1 MAKKVIR
8 DERLNLDIVI
18 EGNKGQMELGKLEGE
33 ARKLNQQIKDMGV
46 EIGKTKNKDS
56 DAYKTMVAN
65 RKELSQQLNINKEK
79 QTALRKELGLHGLTY
94 KQLGQEARRLQ
105 LLLSNSTYGSEQW
118 KKLDAELRRVKGR
131 MHEVRGGA
139 MQTGFSLSKM
149 ATGFNKYFMIVS
161 TFALSISGIVM
172 GIRKAYLAFAEFDDK
187 IADVMKTT
195 GLTKDEV
202 KELNKE
208 LEKIDTRS
216 SQEDLLNL
224 SRIAG
229 KLGINAKEDVLGFVR
244 AADKINVA
252 LSEDL
257 GGGAEEAIREL
268 GKLTDIFKLKDVYGI
283 EESLL
288 KIGST
293 INALGAAS
301 TANEPYLVEFTKR
314 LAGIAPSVNISIQNV
329 LGLAAS
335 LDQLGQTSEVSST
348 VMSQMIPKMFKDT
361 ATFANIARMSLSD
374 FSKLLKEDTN
384 EALLRVLEG
393 LKGNSGGFE
402 ELVKSLGDIGLEG
415 KRTIS
420 VLGVL
425 ANNTDLIRE
434 QQVFANDEF
443 EKGTSILNEFNVKN
457 ETARAGLDKAVK
469 SIKTTTREL
478 GEKLSP
484 AIRGVVS
491 GGTMLIRGLSTMVDF
506 FVRYGKEIKLA
517 IIFLTTFIGVKKLDL
532 YYTGLLTKARAAET
546 TIWGLFT
553 TKVKQAT
560 ASMQTFNII
569 SKGNVFG
576 LVVSAITA
584 AISAFM
590 IFNRQIKNASKM
602 QKEFNKIQEDAKKAV
617 DEFGEKLGN
626 EVGEMNSLFASLKSA
641 NKESETRSYLIKEI
655 NDKYGQYL
663 PKLLTEK
670 STLKEVE
677 EAYKLVNKQLIAK
690 IALEQQNIEI
700 TSAAQIAMKKMVHA
714 TDTVGKLVRKDIGE
728 VNTIFKAWASG
739 KLKEDG
745 VDPFTLLGIKEGS
758 PEIITEVRNQLT
770 YYINALNISEHETER
785 IARKYKAFIVD
796 LKKDLQG
803 GVNLGGGDDGGDGD
817 GDGDGDGGDGDK
829 TKNKLDKLKAEAEKI
844 KDAWEKLY
852 DELALIE
859 MTEYQKS
866 VELLRREMEVKKE
879 TIEKAYSTVDPV
891 TKKRIISEQ
900 EKNDALLILDQDYVA
915 ATWLLA
921 QKELERW
928 QKGNDE
934 QFLNAKE
941 TEEKIQALR
950 EQYGLI
956 EQAELLKK
964 QLDELDAFYVNG
976 LMKEEDYQKA
986 RAQIIKKYA
995 QLSVIDREKLV
1006 GKEAA
1011 DNLQKWYDT
1020 ELAALQDLN
1029 TRKLLND
1036 EQYQQAK
1043 TELERTHTEYRK
1055 ELQQQ
1060 AVTASLDTF
1069 SNMFGVLA
1077 SMFEEGSTWY
1087 KAFAIFQVTIDTVK
1101 AAMSAYNSMIG
1112 IPYVG
1117 PILAPIAAAAAAAF
1131 GIAQIVKISNM
1142 EVPQHYQGYY
1152 DVLGEQTGKKYQAK
1166 YKGKPTTGY
1175 VSSPSL
1181 YLAGDDPHR
1190 LKEMIISGP
1199 DLKNPMIAD
1208 YARAIMDIK
1217 YGKQIPYVT
1226 SQQPNT
1232 TPSVINNSSNDSLP
1246 LLKDINDNLS
1256 DMNKKLDNPTR
1267 SYIVYSELEAVSK
1280 KVQRIEEDVSRLY
1293 DTSPVASLL
1302 KK

>member
-8 DERLNLDIVI
+8 DDILNLEIVV
-18 EGNKGQMELGKLEGE
+18 EGNKAQQKLGNLESE
-33 ARKLNQQIKDMGV
+33 ARNLKQQVKDLGV
-46 EIGKTKNKDS
+46 EINKTKNKDS

-65 RKELSQQLNINKEK
+65 RKELNKQIEDNRQK
-79 QTALRKELGLHGLTY
+79 QIAIRKEIGLHGLTY
-94 KQLGQEARRLQ
+94 KQLGQEAKRLQ
-105 LLLSNSTYGSEQW
+105 LLLSNTTYGSEQW

-149 ATGFNKYFMIVS
+149 ATGFNKYFMMVS
-161 TFALSISGIVM
+161 TFALSISGLIM
-172 GIRKAYLAFAEFDDK
+172 GIRKAYLAYAEFDDK
-187 IADVMKTT
+187 LADVMKTT

-314 LAGIAPSVNISIQNV
+314 LAGIAPSVDISIQNV
-329 LGLAAS
+329 LGLAAT

-348 VMSQMIPKMFKDT
+348 VMSQLIPKMFKDT

-402 ELVKSLGDIGLEG
+402 ELVHIMGDMGLEG
-415 KRTIS
+415 KRSIS

-434 QQVFANDEF
+434 QQGFANDEF

-491 GGTMLIRGLSTMVDF
+491 SGTMLIRGLSTVVDF
-506 FVRYGKEIKLA
+506 FTRYWKIIKISA
-517 IIFLTTFIGVKKLDL
+517 VA
-532 YYTGLLTKARAAET
+532 LLSYIAATKAYSIAVVAAAKAKAL
-546 TIWGLFT
+546 WSVAVQLFT
-553 TKVKQAT
+553 GKINLAAVAMQFFNKV
-560 ASMQTFNII
+560 
-569 SKGNVFG
+569 SKANMFG

-584 AISAFM
+584 VVTALVM
-590 IFNRQIKNASKM
+590 FNRQANNAAKM
-602 QKEFNKIQEDAKKAV
+602 QKEFNQIQKDGILEERRQVAELDKLFVALRKTTFESKERKNIIDALHSQHGITIKNYKDQKLWEQELTRAYKEGTAALKNRIAVRVYDEKLAILRAKELDYEEGLLAFYKQRLEYENKIASARAKGVEAIHIPSTWISIYDRASFKMREYNNLLQENRKQQDELAKKSVKLAV
-617 DEFGEKLGN
+617 
-626 EVGEMNSLFASLKSA
+626 
-641 NKESETRSYLIKEI
+641 
-655 NDKYGQYL
+655 
-663 PKLLTEK
+663 
-670 STLKEVE
+670 TLKD
-677 EAYKLVNKQLIAK
+677 AF
-690 IALEQQNIEI
+690 
-700 TSAAQIAMKKMVHA
+700 S
-714 TDTVGKLVRKDIGE
+714 TDP
-728 VNTIFKAWASG
+728 SG
-739 KLKEDG
+739 DG
-745 VDPFTLLGIKEGS
+745 
-758 PEIITEVRNQLT
+758 
-770 YYINALNISEHETER
+770 
-785 IARKYKAFIVD
+785 
-796 LKKDLQG
+796 
-803 GVNLGGGDDGGDGD
+803 DGGDGD
-817 GDGDGDGGDGDK
+817 GGDGDGGDGDK

-844 KDAWEKLY
+844 KDAWQKLY

-866 VELLRREMEVKKE
+866 VELLRREMEAKKE

-928 QKGNDE
+928 QKTNDE
-934 QFLNAKE
+934 QLQIAEDTAKKKLAIR
-941 TEEKIQALR
+941 EE
-950 EQYGLI
+950 YDLI
-956 EQAELLKK
+956 EQEQELKK
-964 QLDELDAFYVNG
+964 ALDKLELDRITG
-976 LMKEEDYQKA
+976 ELSEEEYQKA
-986 RAQIIKKYA
+986 RSKIINKYA
-995 QLSVIDREKLV
+995 KITVIDRDQLE
-1006 GKEAA
+1006 GAQAYE
-1011 DNLQKWYDT
+1011 NLQNWYDKELGLLKSHLDNKT
-1020 ELAALQDLN
+1020 LTEKEYQEELAALENTHAKLKKDL
-1029 TRKLLND
+1029 D
-1036 EQYQQAK
+1036 YQTTMA
-1043 TELERTHTEYRK
+1043 T
-1055 ELQQQ
+1055 
-1060 AVTASLDTF
+1060 LDAF
-1069 SNMFGVLA
+1069 SNMFGQLA
-1077 SMFEEGSTWY
+1077 SMFEEGSVMY

-1101 AAMSAYNSMIG
+1101 ATMGAFNSMIE
-1112 IPYVG
+1112 IPIVG
-1117 PILAPIAAAAAAAF
+1117 PVLAPIAAAAAAAF

-1166 YKGKPTTGY
+1166 YKGKPQTGY
-1175 VSSPSL
+1175 VTTPSL

-1217 YGKQIPYVT
+1217 ANRQTMVAAPVQQSAPVT
-1226 SQQPNT
+1226 PAATGQGAIAGNAEL
-1232 TPSVINNSSNDSLP
+1232 VA
-1246 LLKDINDNLS
+1246 LLASIDR
-1256 DMNKKLDNPTR
+1256 KLDKPTR
-1267 SYIVYSELEAVSK
+1267 AKVVYNDLEEAK
-1280 KVQRIEEDVSRLY
+1280 QKMDRIEKDVTRN
-1293 DTSPVASLL
+1293 
-1302 KK
+1302 